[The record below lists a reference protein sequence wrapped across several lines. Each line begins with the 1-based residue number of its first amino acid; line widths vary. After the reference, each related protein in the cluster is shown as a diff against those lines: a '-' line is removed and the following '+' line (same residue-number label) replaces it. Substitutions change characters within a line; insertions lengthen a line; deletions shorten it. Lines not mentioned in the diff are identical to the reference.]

1 MGPSCAGAAI
11 WPWIVAGLTCL
22 AGALVMCLRP
32 NRFSDAGSTALLVVA
47 AAGFGVTWTVLRYH
61 WVAPDDLAA
70 GLADEPRLVRLRGR
84 T

>member
-47 AAGFGVTWTVLRYH
+47 AAGFGVTCQEVIDSVLNRG
-61 WVAPDDLAA
+61 VDVI
-70 GLADEPRLVRLRGR
+70 GADCAFN